1 MRSRKSPASDAPNC
15 VIARTKAPPARRC
28 WEKRDC
34 KIRSADMSD
43 REYTIGIDCR
53 FAGTRSGIGRYTEEL
68 VRCLLKRN
76 DPWKY
81 ILFGWPVGAL
91 HATPLQEAHMSPEI
105 IPLPYRHYSIAEQI
119 RFPRLLK
126 KHHIDLLHVPHFNVP
141 LLCPTPFVVTIH
153 DLILHH

>member
-1 MRSRKSPASDAPNC
+1 MPGGNVAERMRSRKSPASDAPNW

-68 VRCLLKRN
+68 VKCLLKRN
-76 DPWKY
+76 DPWRY
-81 ILFGWPVGAL
+81 ILFVRRETDLRGLPSAKNFPASAKATAGWQFSIFNFPF
-91 HATPLQEAHMSPEI
+91 
-105 IPLPYRHYSIAEQI
+105 YSVHEQL
-119 RFPRLLK
+119 RFPSLIK
-126 KHHIDLLHVPHFNVP
+126 KSGIDF
-141 LLCPTPFVVTIH
+141 
-153 DLILHH
+153 